1 MILADKIILE
11 RKKNGW
17 SQEELADKLGVTRQA
32 VSKWE
37 GAQSVPDLQRIME
50 MSRLF
55 QVSIDYLVKEEVEV
69 VEHIPETE
77 VADSQIRRVSMEEA
91 NEFLRIKKEQAPKVA
106 FGVSL
111 CILSPICMFLLA
123 VAGEWNM
130 IPLSEDVAGAIGM
143 MILLVFV
150 AFACGI
156 FITCGM
162 KTKPYEFLEK
172 ETIETEYGVTGMV
185 KERKQKFQDTHV
197 KYIITGVVLCIV
209 AGMVLFGAAFVEG
222 DEFLETVFFCGT
234 LVFVAIG
241 VRFLVVAGIIQ
252 GSFQRLLQEGD
263 YSIEEK
269 KKSRSP
275 LVAAVSAIYWLVVTA
290 IFLCL
295 IFLDWEYKISG
306 LIWPVAGVLF
316 PVVVII
322 TRMIEEK
329 KEKQSK
335 Q

>member
-1 MILADKIILE
+1 MIIADKIILE

-17 SQEELADKLGVTRQA
+17 SQEELAERLGVTRQA

-37 GAQSVPDLQRIME
+37 GAQTMPDLQRILE

-55 QVSIDYLVKEEVEV
+55 QVSVDYLIKEEVEV
-69 VEHIPETE
+69 VEHITETE
-77 VADSQIRRVSMEEA
+77 VLDSGVRRVSLEEA
-91 NEFLRIKKEQAPKVA
+91 NEFLRIKKEEAPRVA

-123 VAGEWNM
+123 VAGELNM
-130 IPLSEDVAGAIGM
+130 IPLSENAAGAIGM

-156 FITCGM
+156 FIPCGM

-172 ETIETEYGVTGMV
+172 ERIETEYGVTGMV
-185 KERKQKFQDTHV
+185 KERKQKYQYTYV
-197 KYIITGVVLCIV
+197 KYNILGTVICIV
-209 AGMVLFGAAFVEG
+209 AAMVLFGAAFVEG
-222 DEFLETVFFCGT
+222 NEFLEAVFLCIT
-234 LVFVAIG
+234 LAIAAIG

-263 YSIEEK
+263 YSVEEK
-269 KKSRSP
+269 SKSP
-275 LVAAVSAIYWLVVTA
+275 VVAAVSAIYWLVVTA

-295 IFLDWEYKISG
+295 CFSGWEYKISG
-306 LIWPVAGVLF
+306 LIWAVAGVLF
-316 PVVVII
+316 PVVVIV
-322 TRMIEEK
+322 TKLCEK
-329 KEKQSK
+329 K
-335 Q
+335 

>member
-1 MILADKIILE
+1 MILADKIISE

-55 QVSIDYLVKEEVEV
+55 QVSVDYLVKEEVEI
-69 VEHIPETE
+69 VEHIPETD
-77 VADSQIRRVSMEEA
+77 VTDSNVRRVSMEEA
-91 NEFLRIKKEQAPKVA
+91 NEFLKMKKEQAPKVA
-106 FGVSL
+106 LGVSL

-123 VAGEWNM
+123 AAGEWNM
-130 IPLSEDVAGAIGM
+130 IPLSEDAAGSIGM
-143 MILLVFV
+143 MILLVIV

-185 KERKQKFQDTHV
+185 KERKQKYQDTYV
-197 KYIITGVVLCIV
+197 KYIIAGVVLCIV

>member
-1 MILADKIILE
+1 MILADKIISE

-55 QVSIDYLVKEEVEV
+55 QVSVDYLVKEEVEI
-69 VEHIPETE
+69 VEHIPETD
-77 VADSQIRRVSMEEA
+77 VTDSNVRRVSMEEA
-91 NEFLRIKKEQAPKVA
+91 NEFLKIKKEQAPKVA
-106 FGVSL
+106 LGVSL

-123 VAGEWNM
+123 AAGEWNM
-130 IPLSEDVAGAIGM
+130 IPLSEDAAGSIGM
-143 MILLVFV
+143 MILLVIV

-185 KERKQKFQDTHV
+185 KERKQKYQDTYV
-197 KYIITGVVLCIV
+197 KYIIAGVVLCIV

>member
-1 MILADKIILE
+1 MILADKIISE

-17 SQEELADKLGVTRQA
+17 SQEELADKLGFTIQA

-55 QVSIDYLVKEEVEV
+55 QVSVDYLVKEEVEI
-69 VEHIPETE
+69 VEHIPETD
-77 VADSQIRRVSMEEA
+77 VTDSNVRRVSMEEA
-91 NEFLRIKKEQAPKVA
+91 NEFLKIKKEQAPKVA
-106 FGVSL
+106 LGVSL

-123 VAGEWNM
+123 AAGEWNM
-130 IPLSEDVAGAIGM
+130 IPLSEDAAGSIGM
-143 MILLVFV
+143 MILLVIV

-185 KERKQKFQDTHV
+185 KERKQKYQDTYV
-197 KYIITGVVLCIV
+197 KYIIAGVVLCIV